1 MVRVMGR
8 KKSLGK
14 KGGIASTL
22 VDIYSIFFYIFV
34 LILFFFIF
42 AGAKGARELSLMS
55 EESDKTIEAR
65 MLLLSL
71 LRSPVE
77 LSDGRV
83 VDIADMI
90 TLNELPSEDLVSEL
104 EAALTETMEGYFAE
118 AFEYEDQFRYIRE
131 SWEMEV
137 TYRSGNPLTLGKLRP
152 VDLSSLG
159 ASEDASSSPLYY
171 CDQIALVSMDIPL
184 TYDPTKE
191 SQTAKIKFSVCAG
204 LLGMQ
209 WGDI

>member
-1 MVRVMGR
+1 MGR

-14 KGGIASTL
+14 KGGVASTL

-42 AGAKGARELSLMS
+42 AGAKGARELSLTS

-90 TLNELPSEDLVSEL
+90 TLNELLSEDLVSEL
-104 EAALTETMEGYFAE
+104 EAALTESVGRRLDVVPADLDRVQINVQEPGLYDVAHLVNASRDDIGADPNLPSDVRWVPHIESALPTCRQGPQLVVFVP
-118 AFEYEDQFRYIRE
+118 RE
-131 SWEMEV
+131 NVLM
-137 TYRSGNPLTLGKLRP
+137 
-152 VDLSSLG
+152 
-159 ASEDASSSPLYY
+159 
-171 CDQIALVSMDIPL
+171 
-184 TYDPTKE
+184 
-191 SQTAKIKFSVCAG
+191 
-204 LLGMQ
+204 
-209 WGDI
+209 